1 MRACQ
6 PKRCEEERARESEW
20 ERARQWDRD
29 THRERDRET
38 QREPPALWLFFL
50 YVFFSLLPLGLPYVN
65 WASQECCLFSLRS
78 SLWSLDLPLFCF
90 CLLVTAILGSF
101 LLSYLPNTP
110 PPREGRPSSLEMGV
124 LRSFWLLPAE
134 LGQWGALGLPL
145 LIVSGLRVLTGW
157 VMFSVAG
164 WSFIYPYWTGTAYCS
179 LLTWAET
186 KRVRQLIVYG
196 AIISSIN
203 MVITRTSRGISRLQI
218 SITSRIKSLLV
229 QESDLSPVCFGVQ
242 PLPSCVGSLVLSWE
256 ILSPETRLWGCSL
269 EWHSCAVLNRYLR
282 SPRGSQVYWVSSSVF
297 FHGLTH
303 DWGAG
308 PARVPQLHPL
318 PLTCSQGVR
327 GNKKERG

>member
-29 THRERDRET
+29 TEKERET
-38 QREPPALWLFFL
+38 ERQRESPQPFGFSF
-50 YVFFSLLPLGLPYVN
+50 YMSFFSLLPLGLPYVN

-78 SLWSLDLPLFCF
+78 SLWSLDLPLFYF

-145 LIVSGLRVLTGW
+145 LIVSGLRVLIGW
-157 VMFSVAG
+157 VMFSMAG
-164 WSFIYPYWTGTAYCS
+164 WSFIYPYRAGTAYCS

-186 KRVRQLIVYG
+186 KRVRQLIICG

-203 MVITRTSRGISRLQI
+203 MVITRTSRGISQLQI
-218 SITSRIKSLLV
+218 SITRRIKSLLV
-229 QESDLSPVCFGVQ
+229 QESDLSPVCFGIH

-303 DWGAG
+303 DLRSRPCQSPSIAPTATHLFTGG
-308 PARVPQLHPL
+308 SR
-318 PLTCSQGVR
+318 
-327 GNKKERG
+327 K